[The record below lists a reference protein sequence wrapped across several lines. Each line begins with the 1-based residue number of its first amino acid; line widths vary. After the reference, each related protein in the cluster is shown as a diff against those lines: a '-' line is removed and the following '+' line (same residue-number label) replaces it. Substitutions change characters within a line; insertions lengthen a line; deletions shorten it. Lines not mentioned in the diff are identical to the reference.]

1 MPRIFG
7 ELARFGTVG
16 AAAYVVDVAIFN
28 LLLLTPTGTQLGTA
42 GQPLIAKTASVAV
55 AVLISWIGNRYWTY
69 RDQRGRTARG
79 ELVLFLLANL
89 AGMAASLGCLG
100 FSHYVLQLQ
109 SPLADNI
116 SANVI
121 GLALGT
127 AVRWWL
133 YRTYVF
139 TADGAAVRAPE
150 SQQP

>member
-1 MPRIFG
+1 MPRIIG

-16 AAAYVVDVAIFN
+16 AIAYVVDVAIFN
-28 LLLLTPTGTQLGTA
+28 LLLLTTVGEWLGTA
-42 GQPLIAKTASVAV
+42 GQPLAAKTFSVAV
-55 AVLISWIGNRYWTY
+55 AVLVSWIGNRYWTY
-69 RDQRGRTARG
+69 RHQRGRTKRG
-79 ELVLFLLANL
+79 ELTLFLLANL
-89 AGMAASLGCLG
+89 AGMAVSLGCLG
-100 FSHYVLQLQ
+100 ISHYVLQLT

-139 TADGAAVRAPE
+139 TADGADVNARD
-150 SQQP
+150 